1 VGRRRK
7 TLNVNVRVTV
17 QVGNVDLRADVDD
30 CGPDALGDAVRQVT
44 MGMLILIDRD
54 DVRRSAV
61 DLEEA

>member
-1 VGRRRK
+1 
-7 TLNVNVRVTV
+7 VNVRVTV

-44 MGMLILIDRD
+44 MGMMILVDRED
-54 DVRRSAV
+54 IRRSAV